1 MILWAFLVLVGF
13 ICIWVQ
19 YTWGQG
25 DTNAE
30 FPDMSKVM
38 CAPGTN
44 ATQQDSAAEGYYNR
58 SIDST
63 FVQDHGCT
71 NPCNLVNIPSIFRR
85 QDDLV
90 LLDSSKAQLYAGIVS
105 SSKSRNTENL
115 LEKDGKILWIDY
127 LTLPFILAQG
137 FVAAMFGRRDPRE
150 IRDTIYIRLFMTHRL
165 SAKPY
170 LVRIQDHLA
179 RFLAA
184 LNYLLAVLV
193 VLLCVPLCIATLI
206 AFEIDLWASQTD
218 AEKPYAAGQWAPW
231 AVTAQVILAAL
242 ITHDTVAY
250 FVQNLWCRIFH
261 RHHPQRD
268 CKAAGGPPDDAE
280 ANHELDPIIVT
291 EFSDRKPNDIN
302 DKNIQNAPT
311 LAHPPSPSK
320 QPPPSS
326 PWLRLTS
333 TLHHAS
339 HTLTYPLDKNDDQG
353 LLGEAR
359 NFWEWCK
366 DPQEVSIRGQGGEGK
381 VGGGCGRV
389 HEG

>member
-1 MILWAFLVLVGF
+1 
-13 ICIWVQ
+13 
-19 YTWGQG
+19 
-25 DTNAE
+25 
-30 FPDMSKVM
+30 MSKVM

-44 ATQQDSAAEGYYNR
+44 ASQQYSAAEGYNNT
-58 SIDST
+58 IDST

-71 NPCNLVNIPSIFRR
+71 KPCNLVNIPSIFRR

-105 SSKSRNTENL
+105 SSKTLKTEKF
-115 LEKDGKILWIDY
+115 LEKAVKILWIDY

-137 FVAAMFGRRDPRE
+137 LVAAMFGRRDPRE
-150 IRDTIYIRLFMTHRL
+150 IRDTIYIQLFRTRPL

-170 LVRIQDHLA
+170 LLRIQDHLA
-179 RFLAA
+179 RLLAG

-193 VLLCVPLCIATLI
+193 VLLCVPLCIATLF
-206 AFEIDLWASQTD
+206 AFEIALWATQPD
-218 AEKPYAAGQWAPW
+218 AEKPYAVGQWAPW

-242 ITHDTVAY
+242 VTHDKVAY

-268 CKAAGGPPDDAE
+268 CKAVGGPPDDAE

-291 EFSDRKPNDIN
+291 ESSDGKPDDIN

-311 LAHPPSPSK
+311 VAHPPSPSK

-333 TLHHAS
+333 TLHHTS
-339 HTLTYPLDKNDDQG
+339 HTLTYPLHKHHDQG

-366 DPQEVSIRGQGGEGK
+366 DPQEVSRRAAWHLIRGQGGEGK
-381 VGGGCGRV
+381 RGGVADWFTRAAKEEEQGMKQGRRDGGGYAV
-389 HEG
+389 LEGE